1 MRFQSFEE
9 MLSYWAERKENGP
22 ALIFDEHGKSSWS
35 YAEFLRRV
43 RERAEELR
51 AIFRHQ
57 GSALPLGMMERVCAF
72 TPRDILLPPIYN
84 LFIAYFNYSGSDH
97 KTKYSRR

>member
-22 ALIFDEHGKSSWS
+22 ALIFDEHGKSSWT
-35 YAEFLRRV
+35 YTEFLRRV

-51 AIFRHQ
+51 AGGQ
-57 GSALPLGMMERVCAF
+57 E
-72 TPRDILLPPIYN
+72 
-84 LFIAYFNYSGSDH
+84 LFDL
-97 KTKYSRR
+97 RRRRSI